1 MICNIGKHRQLSND
15 DLTKCFHLSKEKVG
29 GFDYVVPG
37 GYEIRSSTSADI
49 EIINTLWAHSFP
61 GSESYLENL
70 IVNNIGIGLY
80 QIAKHEIV
88 GWIMW

>member
-1 MICNIGKHRQLSND
+1 MICDIGKHRQLSND
-15 DLTKCFHLSKEKVG
+15 DLTKCFHLPKEKVG
-29 GFDYVVPG
+29 AFDYVVPA
-37 GYEIRSSTSADI
+37 GYEIRSLTSGDI

-70 IVNNIGIGLY
+70 IVNNIGMGLY